1 MATSG
6 PRFFVSAEQRRRDRP
21 TEWGRLA
28 VPGVRPALRPL
39 SQEKVPYYVMQ
50 LTVSFSRWK
59 PLPNLLFR
67 GSVATWQS
75 RPEHGDRYHLMLMV
89 PVLTVPARAGTTVA
103 QSVR

>member
-1 MATSG
+1 MATSD

-28 VPGVRPALRPL
+28 VPGVQPALRPR

-59 PLPNLLFR
+59 LLPNLLFR
-67 GSVATWQS
+67 EVLRRGNPGLSTATVAT
-75 RPEHGDRYHLMLMV
+75 LC
-89 PVLTVPARAGTTVA
+89 
-103 QSVR
+103 